1 MSKCTDLL
9 YIENILHLFLNDNIF
24 TIKLLGGK
32 FNDEIINQMYKTLE
46 IFYNICKKNNKKFYH
61 IYDFSNC
68 KLINAPN
75 YINYVNSII
84 SFLKKN
90 EEFYKTNLYGTAFIT
105 QNGFSK
111 YVCNLV
117 LKQYTPVRPIKF
129 FTNDES
135 IDFSFSNI

>member
-75 YINYVNSII
+75 YINYVNSINQKNIEVLEI
-84 SFLKKN
+84 SGNRWEMLFNPNNYYSLSYPEIN
-90 EEFYKTNLYGTAFIT
+90 IEQHTEHTKTEN
-105 QNGFSK
+105 
-111 YVCNLV
+111 
-117 LKQYTPVRPIKF
+117 
-129 FTNDES
+129 
-135 IDFSFSNI
+135 IDRYRTC